1 MGAERRREHR
11 HEKRIEVLLTVE
23 DIGYAGTTRNLS
35 LGGAFVEVD
44 LNIPTI
50 RDPNVEI
57 TFFLPDEDGVC
68 PMSCA
73 GRICW
78 LEGVLPNGTGFG
90 IQFQDL
96 TQKQIDT
103 LETFF
108 TNTEETEEPTTS
120 AQRAAIESS
129 LSRWVENGLLSQ
141 EDAEAYRKRR
151 LED

>member
-1 MGAERRREHR
+1 MGAERRRDQR

-23 DIGYAGTTRNLS
+23 GTGYAGATRNLS
-35 LGGAFVEVD
+35 LGGAFVEVA
-44 LNIPTI
+44 LSIPTI
-50 RDPNVEI
+50 RDPSVEI

-68 PMSCA
+68 PMSCT

-90 IQFQDL
+90 LQLQEP
-96 TQKQIDT
+96 THKQTHT

-108 TNTEETEEPTTS
+108 ANTQGAEEPTRS

-129 LSRWVENGLLSQ
+129 LSRWVENGLLTP

-151 LED
+151 LGE